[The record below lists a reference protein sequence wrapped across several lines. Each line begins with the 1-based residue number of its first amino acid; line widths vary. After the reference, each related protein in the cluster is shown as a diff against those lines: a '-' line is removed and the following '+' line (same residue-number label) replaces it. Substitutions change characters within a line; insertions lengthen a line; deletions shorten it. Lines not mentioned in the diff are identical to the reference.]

1 METTASLLANL
12 KQKLLLESKPF
23 PLASLLY
30 MYEVSNHKDTY
41 CNYFEGFKLLVD
53 WLGPIEIPEI
63 PAQLESKP
71 IPKLYHTYDIQEIA
85 VILKTSQERIYHGYQ
100 TTQSLLQQSPHI
112 AFMPTKVSTIPNEC
126 ESK

>member
-30 MYEVSNHKDTY
+30 MYEVSNRKDTY
-41 CNYFEGFKLLVD
+41 CNYFEGFKLLVG
-53 WLGPIEIPEI
+53 WLGPIEVPEI
-63 PAQLESKP
+63 PAQLELKP

-85 VILKTSQERIYHGYQ
+85 IILKTSQERIYYGYQ
-100 TTQSLLQQSPHI
+100 TTQSLLQQSSHT
-112 AFMPTKVSTIPNEC
+112 AFMPTEISIISDEC
-126 ESK
+126 KSK